1 MSLQAEEGKLLRMM
15 LVAIVIKIISHALE
29 GTITFLSVLF
39 AMGSLYWFE
48 NGWLKFIGMAGSLV
62 AGYIITWWIARL
74 RD

>member
-1 MSLQAEEGKLLRMM
+1 MNAVKSF
-15 LVAIVIKIISHALE
+15 LVKMTSHALE

-48 NGWLKFIGMAGSLV
+48 NGWIKFIGMTGWLV
-62 AGYIITWWIARL
+62 TGYVITWWSSRM